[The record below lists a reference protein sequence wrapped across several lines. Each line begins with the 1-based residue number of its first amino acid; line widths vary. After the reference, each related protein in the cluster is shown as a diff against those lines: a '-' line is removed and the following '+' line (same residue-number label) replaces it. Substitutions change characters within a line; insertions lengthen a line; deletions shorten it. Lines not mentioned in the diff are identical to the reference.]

1 MFDKYMTS
9 SSHEHLYHSQRG
21 LTLVEVLVSVVILSV
36 GLLAVAT
43 MISRSTIQDSRSYYA
58 THANMFAE
66 ELLENA
72 TQSQYDVNQY
82 KNMTAGN
89 FSRTIDGV
97 EYTMMCVLLDDT
109 PMNKC
114 KEMRCSVNWNNKGLQ
129 SSSQYVYVFSPKY

>member
-1 MFDKYMTS
+1 MLDKCMNS
-9 SSHEHLYHSQRG
+9 SFQESIHYSQRG
-21 LTLVEVLVSVVILSV
+21 LTLIEVLVSVVILSV

-43 MISRSTIQDSRSYYA
+43 MISRSTIQDSRAYYA

-72 TQSQYDVNQY
+72 TKSQYDVNQY
-82 KNMTAGN
+82 KNMTSGN
-89 FSRTIDGV
+89 FSRMIDGV
-97 EYTMMCVLLDDT
+97 EYTMICVLTDDT

-114 KEMRCSVNWNNKGLQ
+114 KEMRCSVNWNNKGQQ